1 MSTAISSPAVL
12 AGPALRAILALAW
25 VVAAPLAAFAQQSVR
40 VGGTGSAVAA
50 MGRLGSAAALQDAG
64 LRVRVVPSLGST
76 GAIRA
81 DADGALDVGVSGRT
95 MREAERALG
104 LASREVART
113 PFVFAVGPRVKAS
126 GLTTEDLVAIY
137 HGERL
142 AWPDGQRIRPVLRP
156 RSDAD
161 TDLFRAISPEVA
173 AAVDAAAG
181 RPGMLVAVTN
191 TECNDMLARSP
202 GSVGPSTLLQVL
214 AESQPVRPLL
224 WNGVEPTVE
233 NLASGR
239 YPLVKSIHLV
249 FRTPASD
256 GVRRFLAFLGSPRGR
271 QLLRELGALPL
282 DFSAVD

>member
-1 MSTAISSPAVL
+1 MSIPISRSTAIPA
-12 AGPALRAILALAW
+12 GALRAILALTC
-25 VVAAPLAAFAQQSVR
+25 VVAAPGAAAQQSIR

-50 MGRLGSAAALQDAG
+50 MGRLGSAAALQDPG
-64 LRVRVVPSLGST
+64 IRVRVLPSLGST

-81 DADGALDVGVSGRT
+81 VADGALEVGVSGRT
-95 MREAERALG
+95 LREAERALG

-126 GLTTEDLVAIY
+126 GLTTDELVAIY

-161 TDLFRAISPEVA
+161 TDLLRSISPEVA

-202 GSVGPSTLLQVL
+202 GSVGPSTLLQIRS
-214 AESQPVRPLL
+214 ESQPVRPLL

-249 FRTPASD
+249 FRAPPGD
-256 GVRRFLAFLGSPRGR
+256 GVRRFLAFLGSPRG
-271 QLLRELGALPL
+271 QGLLRELGALPL
-282 DFSAVD
+282 DFSPAD

>member
-1 MSTAISSPAVL
+1 MSIPTSRSTAIPAR
-12 AGPALRAILALAW
+12 ALGAILALAC
-25 VVAAPLAAFAQQSVR
+25 VLAGPSAAFAEQPVR

-64 LRVRVVPSLGST
+64 IRVRVVPSLGST

-81 DADGALDVGVSGRT
+81 VADGVLEVGMSGRT
-95 MREAERALG
+95 LREAERALG

-113 PFVFAVGPRVKAS
+113 PFVFAVGPRVRVS
-126 GLTTEDLVAIY
+126 GLTTEELVAIY
-137 HGERL
+137 QGERL

-161 TDLFRAISPEVA
+161 TDLLRAISPEVA

-202 GSVGPSTLLQVL
+202 GSIGPSTLLQVRS
-214 AESQPVRPLL
+214 ESQPVRPLL

-249 FRTPASD
+249 FRAPAGD
-256 GVRRFLAFLGSPRGR
+256 GVRRLLAFLRSPRGTS
-271 QLLRELGALPL
+271 LLRELGALPL
-282 DFSAVD
+282 DFSPVD